1 MTVDPMAR
9 LAAANPVPDLP
20 AVETPE
26 RLRRLIEDG
35 APESSLGVRRRR
47 ASGRVRRAA
56 LIALMAGCA
65 TLAGVLLT
73 AGSSGPGV
81 NVAAAAYAATS
92 PQPGIVEA
100 VFVARSYQG
109 GRLATLRQQEW
120 IDAAT
125 GRRRELNTLDAA
137 GVHQVSDWMFAPG
150 LLEEWHGG
158 SQPGTLRVERIPPEQ
173 RIPRGPQGRA
183 ITIDALHA
191 EDVLRVEHALSD
203 ERIHLAFEGISLFDG
218 IESIELFRD
227 LYRKGWIK
235 LVGRERRG
243 TELLWKLESNA
254 IRPIRRP
261 TGAGADSHTRLIV
274 LVNPKTFLPVAERQV
289 NVSVPGHP
297 RVLVES
303 NLVRYRRLPDDGAG
317 QALFNLS
324 AQHPRA
330 RVLVRQ
336 ASFPDLARARHG
348 AGSSAPRH
356 LRKIAGK
363 RP

>member
-9 LAAANPVPDLP
+9 LATANPVPDLP
-20 AVETPE
+20 AVEPPE

-47 ASGRVRRAA
+47 ASGRVRKAA
-56 LIALMAGCA
+56 LIALTAGCA
-65 TLAGVLLT
+65 SLAGVLLT

-109 GRLATLRQQEW
+109 GGLATLRQQEW

-150 LLEEWHGG
+150 LVEQWRGG
-158 SQPGTLRVERIPPEQ
+158 SQAGAVNVERIAGVVHV
-173 RIPRGPQGRA
+173 RHAASRRA
-183 ITIDALHA
+183 ATL
-191 EDVLRVEHALSD
+191 DVLSAENIIRVEHVLAN
-203 ERIHLAFEGISLFDG
+203 ERIHFAFGGIALDG

-227 LYRKGWIK
+227 LYRKGWIR

-261 TGAGADSHTRLIV
+261 SGTGADSHTRLIV

-336 ASFPDLARARHG
+336 ASFPDLARARHR
-348 AGSSAPRH
+348 AGSSAPHR
-356 LRKIAGK
+356 LRKMAGK